1 MRKDGRQMVV
11 KVGDRAPSFKLV
23 DQNERIFQLSRY
35 RGKKVLLSW
44 HPQAFTSVC
53 TDQVRSLE
61 RNWDRFEKANTV
73 PVSLSVDTTSSK
85 YVWAA
90 AISVDNVR
98 LLCDFWP
105 HGAISKLYGLFNEES
120 GMSFRANII
129 VDENGKVIWAKVY
142 PGGHLPELDEIFAVL
157 EK

>member
-1 MRKDGRQMVV
+1 MAV
-11 KVGDRAPSFKLV
+11 KVGDMAPNFKLV
-23 DQNERIFQLSRY
+23 DQNEKSFQLNRY

-61 RNWDRFEKANTV
+61 RNWERFEKANTV
-73 PVSLSVDTTSSK
+73 PVSLSVDTISSK

-90 AISVDNVR
+90 AISVENVR

-120 GMSFRANII
+120 GTSFRANII
-129 VDENGKVIWAKVY
+129 VDEDGKVIWVKVY

-157 EK
+157 E